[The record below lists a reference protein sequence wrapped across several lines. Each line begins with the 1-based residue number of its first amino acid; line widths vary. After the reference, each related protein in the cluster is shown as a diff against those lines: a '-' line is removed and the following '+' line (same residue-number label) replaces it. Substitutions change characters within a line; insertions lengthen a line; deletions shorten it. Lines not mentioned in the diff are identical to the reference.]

1 MLYIDLNTENKK
13 VNSEWPFKGQAEVP
27 TSHLRRCK
35 ARTEGNN
42 WHWGK
47 NPRNNGHFYGISRD
61 FYGISMVFMGFL
73 WDFYDFY
80 GI

>member
-1 MLYIDLNTENKK
+1 MHIIYRFKHSKRE
-13 VNSEWPFKGQAEVP
+13 SELGVTFFQGQAEVP

-47 NPRNNGHFYGISRD
+47 NPRSHEQWD
-61 FYGISMVFMGFL
+61 FYGFYRISMGFL
-73 WDFYDFY
+73 
-80 GI
+80 